1 MLNGN
6 NLIHTTITAHSGCD
20 DTPMNSLESVLSG
33 INDRADIIEVDVR
46 ADKNGRLILSHNL
59 DQERIYAGHA
69 ELIQVLE
76 IFQTNKNICL
86 NCDIKETEIIPSVLE
101 SAEQYQLSKDRIYLS
116 GSVTPE
122 LLRQR
127 PEIIEKCDIQWNIEE
142 AMIPLVEKKLI
153 AERKEYLRETLHTNP
168 WEVLRDEVPDPDRY
182 LPDLIKMAKDFSLTT
197 FNMPLEYAT
206 DDRIRFF
213 HNNGLKVSVWT
224 VNDGE
229 EIYRLLRLRV
239 RNITTK
245 KVKMAIKIKMDFLG
259 FIEQE
264 GRQKGDNRKNEFPE
278 P

>member
-6 NLIHTTITAHSGCD
+6 NLINTTITAHSGCD
-20 DTPMNSLESVLSG
+20 DTPMNSLESVFSG
-33 INDRADIIEVDVR
+33 IQDRADIIEVDVR
-46 ADKNGRLILSHNL
+46 ADKKGKLVLSHNL

-69 ELIQVLE
+69 ALTQVLE
-76 IFQTNKNICL
+76 IIRTYKNVCL

-101 SAEQYQLSKDRIYLS
+101 LAEHYQLSKERIYLS

-122 LLRQR
+122 LLQQT

-153 AERKEYLRETLHTNP
+153 AEGKEYLRKTLHTNP
-168 WEVLRDEVPDPDRY
+168 WEVLRDEVPDPDKY
-182 LPDLIKMAKDFSLTT
+182 LPDLIKMAKIFSLTT

-206 DDRIRFF
+206 DTRIQFF
-213 HNNGLKVSVWT
+213 HENGLKVSVWT
-224 VNDGE
+224 VNDSE

-245 KVKMAIKIKMDFLG
+245 KVKMAIKIKMDFLD

-278 P
+278 S

>member
-1 MLNGN
+1 M
-6 NLIHTTITAHSGCD
+6 IHTTITAHSGCD
-20 DTPMNSLESVLSG
+20 DTPMNSLESVFSG
-33 INDRADIIEVDVR
+33 IHNRADIIEVDVR
-46 ADKNGRLILSHNL
+46 ADKNGKLILSHNL

-69 ELIQVLE
+69 ELTQVME
-76 IFQTNKNICL
+76 MIRTNKSVCL

-122 LLRQR
+122 LLRR
-127 PEIIEKCDIQWNIEE
+127 MPEIIEKCDIQWNIEE

-153 AERKEYLRETLHTNP
+153 AEGKEDLRKTLHTNP

-213 HNNGLKVSVWT
+213 HDNGLKVSVWT
-224 VNDGE
+224 VNDSE

-264 GRQKGDNRKNEFPE
+264 ARQKGDNRKNEFPE
-278 P
+278 S

>member
-6 NLIHTTITAHSGCD
+6 NLIRTTITAHSGCD
-20 DTPMNSLESVLSG
+20 DTPMNSLESVFSG
-33 INDRADIIEVDVR
+33 IHNRADIIEVDVR
-46 ADKNGRLILSHNL
+46 ADKNGKLILSHNL

-69 ELIQVLE
+69 ELTQVME
-76 IFQTNKNICL
+76 MIRTNKSVCL

-122 LLRQR
+122 LLRQM

-153 AERKEYLRETLHTNP
+153 AEGKEDLRKTLHTNP

-206 DDRIRFF
+206 NDRIRFF
-213 HNNGLKVSVWT
+213 HKNGLKVSVWT
-224 VNDGE
+224 VNDSE
-229 EIYRLLRLRV
+229 EIHRLLQLRV

-264 GRQKGDNRKNEFPE
+264 ARQKGDNRKNEFPE
-278 P
+278 S